1 MPTWA
6 HRTTFQ
12 VRSSVAEA
20 DLAEPVANYVLEPDL
35 SAVSGQPAYYW
46 ILTGDIFT
54 LMDAAA
60 MAAVDVAREA
70 ERLDFVKTRD
80 KDRVDTEV
88 LIAALMK
95 LVHDEINILRAQFNT
110 TTAEVAQATD
120 TSLTPRTGAQ
130 YKAQM
135 KSNIDDQTGGV

>member
-1 MPTWA
+1 MPFWV
-6 HRTTFQ
+6 HRTTFRQ
-12 VRSSVAEA
+12 LASVAEA
-20 DLAEPVANYVLEPDL
+20 DLAEPVANYVEEPDL
-35 SAVSGQPAYYW
+35 SAVAGQPTKYW

-54 LMDAAA
+54 LMGAAARLVADAAEE
-60 MAAVDVAREA
+60 AA
-70 ERLDFVKTRD
+70 RLDDVKVRD

-110 TTAEVAQATD
+110 TTAQVNQATN
-120 TSLTPRTGAQ
+120 TSFSPRTGPQ

-135 KSNIDDQTGGV
+135 KSNIDAQTEGD